1 LVKIVS
7 GKAGHKPPFPPP
19 KAKQMER
26 TMGIFLRFLGAF
38 ALLAATYNPT
48 QWNYVRWVNL
58 NWPDQMPL
66 ALFLGLVLLVGY
78 LVYVMSTL
86 RSIGPLGVLLTAAIL
101 GAGLWVLI
109 DWGILSLTNATLN
122 TWLGL
127 FALAVIIGLGLSWSI
142 IRQKLSG
149 QATVDEVQD

>member
-1 LVKIVS
+1 
-7 GKAGHKPPFPPP
+7 
-19 KAKQMER
+19 
-26 TMGIFLRFLGAF
+26 MGILFRFLGAF
-38 ALLAATYNPT
+38 VLLAATYNPT
-48 QWNYVRWVNL
+48 QWNYIRWVNV

-66 ALFLGLVLLVGY
+66 AIFLGLLLAVGF
-78 LVYVMSTL
+78 LIYVMSTL
-86 RSIGPLGVLLTAAIL
+86 RSIGALGVLLLAAIL

-109 DWGILSLTNATLN
+109 DWGVLSLDNSNLN

-127 FALAVIIGLGLSWSI
+127 VALALIMGIGLSWSI